1 VNLQHR
7 YVDFDDVRLHYVEAG
22 DGPLMLFVHGFPEF
36 WGAWQNQLGEFSKDH
51 RAVALDMRGHNLSG
65 KPPGVKAYRPKHL
78 VADLRRLIDHLGG
91 RPALVVAHDWG
102 GAAAWNLA
110 AAHPEYIEKLIII
123 NSPHPVTF
131 ARELRDSPA
140 QQQASAYM
148 NWLRRPGAA
157 QKLLENDC
165 ARLAAMLSQSSAD
178 PRWLTSE
185 RLARYREAWTQPGAL
200 QASLNFYRAS
210 PLHPATPEEP
220 GAAGLALK
228 PEDFTVRVPTLVI
241 WGERDTALLPGL
253 LDGLAALVPQLT
265 LKRIPDGS
273 HWVIHERP
281 EEVNRMIR
289 EFIENRA
296 CPRSPSTPSKNSSN
310 GSARKSPPATG

>member
-1 VNLQHR
+1 MLQHH
-7 YVDFDDVRLHYVEAG
+7 YVDFDDVRLHYVDAG
-22 DGPLMLFVHGFPEF
+22 DGLLVLFVHGFPEF
-36 WGAWQNQLGEFSKDH
+36 WYAWQEQLDEFSRDF
-51 RAVALDMRGHNLSG
+51 RAVALDLRGHNLSG
-65 KPPGVKAYRPKHL
+65 KPNAVEAYRPKRL

-91 RPALVVAHDWG
+91 RPVIIVAHDWG

-110 AAHPEYIEKLIII
+110 AAHPETIEKLVII

-157 QKLLENDC
+157 EKLLEDDC
-165 ARLAAMLSQSSAD
+165 ARLAAMLSQSTAD
-178 PRWLTSE
+178 PRWLTPDL
-185 RLARYREAWTQPGAL
+185 LARYREAWTQPGAMD
-200 QASLNFYRAS
+200 ASLNFYRAS
-210 PLHPATPEEP
+210 PLHPAGSPIGGHPATPEEP
-220 GAAGLALK
+220 GAAGLDLR

-253 LDGLAALVPQLT
+253 LDGLEALVPDLT
-265 LKRIPDGS
+265 VKRIPDGS

-281 EEVNRMIR
+281 EEVNRLIR
-289 EFIENRA
+289 EFIEH
-296 CPRSPSTPSKNSSN
+296 S
-310 GSARKSPPATG
+310 